1 MAASHSGCY
10 AVFCITVA
18 SGQGGIIAVWNTRR
32 RRWEHVSES
41 SYVACAMVL
50 EEIPAVLTFHYVQ
63 YWGVAGHHSLLAC
76 PLNRTRQGEAEISL
90 PVAAMHSKDGF
101 NPKLREVKMAAYG
114 DFVKNDQGPLGIFLL
129 QDGVSLFAHDAGNL
143 YETSIEA
150 VKDALKSKNDPSEQD
165 GIVEGGGM
173 AVD

>member
-1 MAASHSGCY
+1 MDEKTISQR
-10 AVFCITVA
+10 VQA
-18 SGQGGIIAVWNTRR
+18 SGRPVPELARELEIFEPHRGSFGYRMIVDELAGRNIFISSPPRGASGRR
-32 RRWEHVSES
+32 SQTV
-41 SYVACAMVL
+41 C
-50 EEIPAVLTFHYVQ
+50 
-63 YWGVAGHHSLLAC
+63 
-76 PLNRTRQGEAEISL
+76 LN
-90 PVAAMHSKDGF
+90 
-101 NPKLREVKMAAYG
+101 
-114 DFVKNDQGPLGIFLL
+114 KNDQGPLGIFLL